1 MDEQFE
7 EFCQQIRVNFNLHF
21 VEGSLFVE
29 LLELIL
35 EQNYI
40 QFLTVVNFED
50 WLLNNSRLQNGGLFE
65 LIF

>member
-7 EFCQQIRVNFNLHF
+7 EFSQQIRVNFNLHF

-35 EQNYI
+35 KQNYI